1 MPRTW
6 RSYFIKYEEKH
17 APILRLYWTW
27 TALWCK
33 KSHHMVLNFLS
44 LKTHMTLVHRSQ
56 KPRTSDAMSTRRP
69 CSSPLNL
76 PDILDLLAS
85 HLRITNYGGLAGL
98 RRSPQSSYFLPSTS
112 SSFSSSSFSFSLSY
126 KQSCISMTDVPRQK
140 WADIR
145 YRIIKNLSF
154 ACIGSFLIHVA
165 LDFSLYI
172 FREES

>member
-1 MPRTW
+1 MKKNT
-6 RSYFIKYEEKH
+6 SQFYVFIEHGRRYG
-17 APILRLYWTW
+17 A
-27 TALWCK
+27 K
-33 KSHHMVLNFLS
+33 KSHYMVLNFLS

-76 PDILDLLAS
+76 PGILDLLAS

-140 WADIR
+140 WPDIR
-145 YRIIKNLSF
+145 YRIIKNLSS
-154 ACIGSFLIHVA
+154 ACIGSFFNTRCTGFFII
-165 LDFSLYI
+165 YI
-172 FREES
+172 STWGIIIL